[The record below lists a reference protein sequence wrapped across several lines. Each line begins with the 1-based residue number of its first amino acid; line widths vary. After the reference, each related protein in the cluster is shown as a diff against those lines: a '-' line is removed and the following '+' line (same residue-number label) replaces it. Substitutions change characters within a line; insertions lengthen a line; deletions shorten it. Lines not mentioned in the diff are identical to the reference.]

1 MKKLFFLFTFA
12 LLSTAI
18 VAQSYY
24 NSPRGN
30 FKVKFPGTPEYK
42 AENLDET
49 GSGTKLHTFLYTS
62 ESGMVYLVA
71 FADYPSDYFTPETNT
86 TFLESSAEGFFGQLG
101 ITPMGRKEVKSG
113 KIKGLEYNG
122 SNDTYQTIYRVF
134 IAGNTVFQVT
144 VLAGSDMFNDKQ
156 ALTFLKSF
164 KITV

>member
-1 MKKLFFLFTFA
+1 MKKLFFLLTFA

-42 AENLDET
+42 AEDLDDS
-49 GSGTKLHTFLYTS
+49 GSGTKLHTFLFTS
-62 ESGMVYLVA
+62 ETGMVYLVA
-71 FADYPSDYFTPETNT
+71 FADYPSDYFSPETNT
-86 TFLESSAEGFFGQLG
+86 VFLESSAEGFFGQLG

-113 KIKGLEYNG
+113 KYTGLQYDG
-122 SNDTYQTIYRVF
+122 ANDTYRSIYRVF
-134 IAGNTVFQVT
+134 IAGSTVFQVT
-144 VLAGSDMFNDKQ
+144 VLAGNEMFNEKD
-156 ALTFLKSF
+156 ALKFLKSF